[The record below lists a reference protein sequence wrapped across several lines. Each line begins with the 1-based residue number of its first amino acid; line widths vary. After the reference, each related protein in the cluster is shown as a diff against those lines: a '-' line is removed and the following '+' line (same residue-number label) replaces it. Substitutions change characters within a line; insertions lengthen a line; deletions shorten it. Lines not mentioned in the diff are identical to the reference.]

1 MAKIVDVHAGAAQGV
16 YTPVTAEV
24 GPWTVRIPGVAY
36 LRYKIVSGNLND
48 DNIMQIR
55 VVGGEQAQKV
65 SLLDLFQAQLTQPH
79 GVTVSGMIGYPRGQ
93 GAQDLIPVL
102 RNPNGAR

>member
-1 MAKIVDVHAGAAQGV
+1 M
-16 YTPVTAEV
+16 YTPQEAEV
-24 GPWTVRIPGVAY
+24 GPWTVRTPNQVY

-55 VVGGEQAQKV
+55 IVAGGAPV
-65 SLLDLFQAQLTQPH
+65 SLLDAFQAQVTAPQ
-79 GVTVSGMIGYPRGQ
+79 GVTVTGMIGYPRGQ

-102 RNPNGAR
+102 RPGK